1 MKQTDD
7 QTYINRVVNGE
18 PSYFSYLVNR
28 YKDMAYTIA
37 LKILKN
43 QEDAEDSAQES
54 FIKAYQQIRTYQG
67 NAKFSTWLYTI
78 VYRTSI
84 SKLQKNKVLTFAIDD
99 EINEE
104 FVYHYSVTQLEQL
117 QVNEQSKFVRE
128 AIGKL
133 PEAEALLI
141 TLFYMN
147 ENSIKE
153 IEDITGMTASNI
165 KVKLFRARKI
175 LEKEL
180 QFLMWERVK
189 FIVTNSR

>member
-1 MKQTDD
+1 MKQTED
-7 QTYINRVVNGE
+7 QIYINRVVNGE

-28 YKDMAYTIA
+28 YKDMAYTIS
-37 LKILKN
+37 LKILRN
-43 QEDAEDSAQES
+43 QEDAEDAAQES
-54 FIKAYQQIRTYQG
+54 FVKAYQQIRTYQG

-84 SKLQKNKVLTFAIDD
+84 SKLQKNKILTFAIDD
-99 EINEE
+99 ELNEE
-104 FVYHYSVTQLEQL
+104 FTYDYAATQLEQL
-117 QVNEQSKFVRE
+117 QINEQSKYVRQ
-128 AIGKL
+128 AIQKL

-147 ENSIKE
+147 ENTVKE
-153 IEDITGMTASNI
+153 IEEITGMTASNI

-180 QFLMWERVK
+180 QFLM
-189 FIVTNSR
+189 

>member
-99 EINEE
+99 EIDEE
-104 FVYHYSVTQLEQL
+104 FVYDYSVTQLEQL

-189 FIVTNSR
+189 CIVTNSR